1 MTHDEIRAV
10 IGASPELQAL
20 APDTQALAAH
30 PIFANHKQASEYWLT
45 DRGLVSDLTVATGS
59 PAMSDSILTKFD
71 TAAGQSRSV
80 KAVSNRLYSDDRG
93 INFGDPAMV
102 AWFVAMT
109 PALFT
114 EQERDALLAL
124 SQRPAPV
131 GEFEIRQA
139 IFNDNGSLRV

>member
-1 MTHDEIRAV
+1 MTHDEIRAA
-10 IGASPELQAL
+10 IGASPELQAQV
-20 APDTQALAAH
+20 PEALAAH
-30 PIFANHKQASEYWLT
+30 PIFANCKQASEYWLT

-71 TAAGQSRSV
+71 AAAEQSRSV
-80 KAVSNRLYSDDRG
+80 KAVTSRLYNDDRG
-93 INFGDPAMV
+93 INFGDQAMV

-109 PALFT
+109 PTLFT

-124 SQRPAPV
+124 PQRPAPV